1 MTYRHFA
8 ALTAVLFAYISAE
21 PPPSLEGWNN
31 VFEDEFE
38 GSSLD
43 TTKWNPTYNWG
54 HTHNHR
60 AYCVAEN
67 VLVEDGLLRIKGED
81 SRDPDAP
88 ETTTSGGKT
97 YSLDYTSGA
106 MDTRGKFSI
115 KYGYIEGR
123 FKAPSQ
129 LGTWPAFWM
138 LQDGWPP
145 EIDILE
151 IPKERTIHHYYM
163 HYTDPDWYADHGAA
177 WDHEASFGGTHTGAD
192 KSAGFHN
199 YGVEWDASSMN
210 FYFDD
215 KRIASYSRPTEISQA
230 SAMYIIVNLAIGGW
244 AGDDIEVTENNP
256 AYFEAEWVRVWKK
269 KASLPDSVR
278 ILSVAQG
285 KCMIPS
291 ENTLV
296 LGDCTD
302 STAYATLQ
310 RMSGTTYRI
319 NFGEKVLEIP
329 NESTEAGA
337 ALGIWGWN
345 GKDHQKT
352 VLEPQSGFSGTVVR
366 IKMVNSGLYLRNSG
380 DQVIQDWSDS
390 WVWNQ
395 NWRIVTNDSELPE
408 STKLAV
414 KKHLQEPSLARLE
427 GNALRVVPGN
437 RFREGTV
444 FIRVFNLKGRLV
456 ASAQTRDEARFNVD
470 NWTPGLYQIVFGR
483 GGNTEYLL
491 FMYKQ

>member
-1 MTYRHFA
+1 
-8 ALTAVLFAYISAE
+8 
-21 PPPSLEGWNN
+21 
-31 VFEDEFE
+31 
-38 GSSLD
+38 
-43 TTKWNPTYNWG
+43 
-54 HTHNHR
+54 
-60 AYCVAEN
+60 
-67 VLVEDGLLRIKGED
+67 
-81 SRDPDAP
+81 
-88 ETTTSGGKT
+88 
-97 YSLDYTSGA
+97 
-106 MDTRGKFSI
+106 
-115 KYGYIEGR
+115 
-123 FKAPSQ
+123 
-129 LGTWPAFWM
+129 
-138 LQDGWPP
+138 
-145 EIDILE
+145 
-151 IPKERTIHHYYM
+151 
-163 HYTDPDWYADHGAA
+163 
-177 WDHEASFGGTHTGAD
+177 
-192 KSAGFHN
+192 
-199 YGVEWDASSMN
+199 
-210 FYFDD
+210 
-215 KRIASYSRPTEISQA
+215 
-230 SAMYIIVNLAIGGW
+230 MYIIVNLAIGGW

-256 AYFEAEWVRVWKK
+256 AYFEAEWIRVWKK

-366 IKMVNSGLYLRNSG
+366 IKMVNSNLYLRNSG

-395 NWRIVTNDSELPE
+395 NWRIVTDDSELPE
-408 STKLAV
+408 STKLTL
-414 KKHLQEPSLARLE
+414 KSSPYEPSLARLE

-437 RFREGTV
+437 LFREGAV
-444 FIRVFNLKGRLV
+444 SIRVFNLKGKLMTQT
-456 ASAQTRDEARFNVD
+456 QTRDEARLTVD
-470 NWTPGLYQIVFGR
+470 NWPPGLYQIVFGR
-483 GGNTEYLL
+483 GGKTEILR
-491 FMYKQ
+491 FIYKQ